1 MPIYTWLRLKIAASK
16 VTLGELVRRITVPTR
31 VLIVEDHADS
41 LEVLTIQLKAMGYEV
56 IEAMTGEE
64 GIEKA
69 QVHHPEIIVMDLGL
83 PGINGIE
90 ATQRLKGNPE
100 TANIPVIAHTAWP
113 EEAFRSEGSKAG
125 ISDFLT
131 KPTSP
136 YRFKSTIEKCL
147 KLRPH

>member
-1 MPIYTWLRLKIAASK
+1 MS
-16 VTLGELVRRITVPTR
+16 TR

-41 LEVLTIQLKAMGYEV
+41 LEVLTIQLKAMGYDV
-56 IEAMTGEE
+56 IEATTGEE

-69 QVHHPEIIVMDLGL
+69 EAHHPEVIVMDLGL

-90 ATQRLKGNPE
+90 ATQKLKENPS

-113 EEAFRSEGSKAG
+113 EDTFRHEGERAG

-131 KPTSP
+131 KPTTP
-136 YRFKSTIEKCL
+136 YRFKTTIEKHL
-147 KLRPH
+147 KLKAC

>member
-1 MPIYTWLRLKIAASK
+1 MPTTI
-16 VTLGELVRRITVPTR
+16 
-31 VLIVEDHADS
+31 LIVEDHIDS

-56 IEAMTGEE
+56 IEATTGEE

-69 QVHHPEIIVMDLGL
+69 QALHPQIILMDLGL

-90 ATQRLKGNPE
+90 AAHRLKKNPE

-113 EEAFRSEGSKAG
+113 EEAFRSEGEKAG

-136 YRFKSTIEKCL
+136 YRFKTTIEKCL
-147 KLRPH
+147 RLRPN

>member
-1 MPIYTWLRLKIAASK
+1 MPTTI
-16 VTLGELVRRITVPTR
+16 
-31 VLIVEDHADS
+31 LIVEDHIDS
-41 LEVLTIQLKAMGYEV
+41 LEVLTIQLKAMGYDV
-56 IEAMTGEE
+56 IEATTGEE

-69 QVHHPEIIVMDLGL
+69 QALHPEIILMDLGL

-90 ATQRLKGNPE
+90 AAHRLKKNPE

-113 EEAFRSEGSKAG
+113 EEAFRSEGEKAG

-136 YRFKSTIEKCL
+136 YRFKTTIEKCL
-147 KLRPH
+147 RLRPN

>member
-1 MPIYTWLRLKIAASK
+1 MAT
-16 VTLGELVRRITVPTR
+16 RI
-31 VLIVEDHADS
+31 LIVEDHLDS

-56 IEAMTGEE
+56 IEATTGEE

-69 QVHHPEIIVMDLGL
+69 QANHPEIILMDLGL

-90 ATQRLKGNPE
+90 VTQRLKKNPA
-100 TANIPVIAHTAWP
+100 TAAIPVIAHTAWS
-113 EEAFRSEGSKAG
+113 EESFRSEGEKAG

-136 YRFKSTIEKCL
+136 YRFKTTIEKCL
-147 KLRPH
+147 RSRAD

>member
-1 MPIYTWLRLKIAASK
+1 MS
-16 VTLGELVRRITVPTR
+16 TR

-56 IEAMTGEE
+56 IEATTGEE

-69 QVHHPEIIVMDLGL
+69 EFHHPEVIVMDLGL

-90 ATQRLKGNPE
+90 ATQKLKENPS
-100 TANIPVIAHTAWP
+100 TADIPVIAHTAWP
-113 EEAFRSEGSKAG
+113 EDRFRNEGEKAG

-131 KPTSP
+131 KPTTP
-136 YRFKSTIEKCL
+136 FRFKSTIEKCL
-147 KLRPH
+147 RLRAH

>member
-1 MPIYTWLRLKIAASK
+1 MPTTI
-16 VTLGELVRRITVPTR
+16 
-31 VLIVEDHADS
+31 LIVEDHIDS
-41 LEVLTIQLKAMGYEV
+41 LEVLTIQLEAMGYEV
-56 IEAMTGEE
+56 IEATTGEE

-69 QVHHPEIIVMDLGL
+69 QALHPQIILMDLGL

-90 ATQRLKGNPE
+90 AAHRLKKNPE

-113 EEAFRSEGSKAG
+113 EEAFRSEGEKAG

-136 YRFKSTIEKCL
+136 YRFKTTIEKCL
-147 KLRPH
+147 RLRPN

>member
-1 MPIYTWLRLKIAASK
+1 MPTTI
-16 VTLGELVRRITVPTR
+16 
-31 VLIVEDHADS
+31 LIVEDHIDS

-56 IEAMTGEE
+56 IEATTGEE

-69 QVHHPEIIVMDLGL
+69 QALHPEIILMDLGL

-90 ATQRLKGNPE
+90 AAHRLKKNPE

-113 EEAFRSEGSKAG
+113 EEAFRSEGAKAG

-136 YRFKSTIEKCL
+136 YRFKTTIEKCL
-147 KLRPH
+147 RLRPN

>member
-1 MPIYTWLRLKIAASK
+1 MPITI
-16 VTLGELVRRITVPTR
+16 
-31 VLIVEDHADS
+31 LIVEDHIDS

-56 IEAMTGEE
+56 IEATTGEE

-69 QVHHPEIIVMDLGL
+69 QALHPEIILMDLGL

-90 ATQRLKGNPE
+90 AAHRLKKNPE

-113 EEAFRSEGSKAG
+113 EEAFRSEGEKAG

-136 YRFKSTIEKCL
+136 YRFKTTIEKCL
-147 KLRPH
+147 RLRVN

>member
-1 MPIYTWLRLKIAASK
+1 MS
-16 VTLGELVRRITVPTR
+16 TR

-41 LEVLTIQLKAMGYEV
+41 LEVLTIQLKAMGYDV
-56 IEAMTGEE
+56 IEATTGEE

-69 QVHHPEIIVMDLGL
+69 EVHHPEVIVMDLGL

-90 ATQRLKGNPE
+90 ATQKLKQNPS

-113 EEAFRSEGSKAG
+113 EDTFRHEGERAG

-131 KPTSP
+131 KPTTP
-136 YRFKSTIEKCL
+136 YRFKTTIEKHL
-147 KLRPH
+147 KLKAC

>member
-1 MPIYTWLRLKIAASK
+1 
-16 VTLGELVRRITVPTR
+16 
-31 VLIVEDHADS
+31 VEDHIDS

-56 IEAMTGEE
+56 IEATTGEE

-69 QVHHPEIIVMDLGL
+69 QALHPEIILMDLGL

-90 ATQRLKGNPE
+90 AAHRLKKNPE

-113 EEAFRSEGSKAG
+113 EEAFRSEGEKAG

-136 YRFKSTIEKCL
+136 YRFKTTIEKCL
-147 KLRPH
+147 RLRPN

>member
-1 MPIYTWLRLKIAASK
+1 MPITI
-16 VTLGELVRRITVPTR
+16 
-31 VLIVEDHADS
+31 LIVEDHIDS

-56 IEAMTGEE
+56 IEATTGEE

-69 QVHHPEIIVMDLGL
+69 QALHPEIILMDLGL

-90 ATQRLKGNPE
+90 AAHRLKKNPE
-100 TANIPVIAHTAWP
+100 TANIPVIVHTAWP
-113 EEAFRSEGSKAG
+113 EEAFRSEGEKAG

-136 YRFKSTIEKCL
+136 YRFKTTIEKCL
-147 KLRPH
+147 RLRPN